1 MSRLIPRTHG
11 FLLRCHPPS
20 PSTHHSHFGSRL
32 YPLRPAIMTFAQNTT
47 QCCQICDTVYATAN
61 QAFALNCADE
71 GCKAHT
77 CFDCLQK
84 AVFSDSGNQDKLCP
98 HCRRPVHSYSYAFFS
113 VRQDVKALGVQLAAA
128 DAEATRLKSRLA
140 MAKSK
145 ADRTIQRLDD
155 WRTWAAASKNA
166 LLAMP
171 SAASLSHVVN
181 PRSRSRSPSV
191 RYVEYTG

>member
-1 MSRLIPRTHG
+1 M
-11 FLLRCHPPS
+11 
-20 PSTHHSHFGSRL
+20 
-32 YPLRPAIMTFAQNTT
+32 
-47 QCCQICDTVYATAN
+47 
-61 QAFALNCADE
+61 
-71 GCKAHT
+71 
-77 CFDCLQK
+77 QK

-113 VRQDVKALGVQLAAA
+113 VRQDVKALEVQLAAA
-128 DAEATRLKSRLA
+128 DAEETRLKSRLA

-155 WRTWAAASKNA
+155 WRTWATSSKTA